1 MKFYRRIIINRGAYF
16 SEKNGWRVSF
26 HSVFIFA
33 KYDKKHF
40 HYLIKEKTVFF
51 KIDLLKFEALIL
63 AAKNLP

>member
-16 SEKNGWRVSF
+16 WEKMGAQYL
-26 HSVFIFA
+26 FILSLFLQNIG
-33 KYDKKHF
+33 KKHF

-63 AAKNLP
+63 AAKNLI